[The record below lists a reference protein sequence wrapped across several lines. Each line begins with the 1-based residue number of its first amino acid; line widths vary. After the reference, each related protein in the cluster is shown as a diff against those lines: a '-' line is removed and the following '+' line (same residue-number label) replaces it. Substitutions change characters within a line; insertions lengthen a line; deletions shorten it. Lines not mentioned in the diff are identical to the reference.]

1 MATVTLS
8 VLEGLERGHVI
19 RNLQTPIT
27 IGREEVNDVQLNDER
42 ISRLHA
48 KLQEDQGHVIFTD
61 LSSTNGIRI
70 NGHPVQLR
78 ILRPGDHL
86 QLGRCTLLFGSE
98 QEIAERARQL
108 GLTVDALLP
117 LQGPHGRSL
126 PAGGSPN
133 AEFCLADNLN
143 SEHMLSPLFPNE
155 RPPLP
160 SDLTTLQQARMSD
173 VLACIHEQL
182 QNVILTA
189 AEHDESGDSTM
200 DVPWDRFQNLLLL
213 QRDLAKWLQQ
223 ASSPDSE
230 H

>member
-1 MATVTLS
+1 MASVTLS

-61 LSSTNGIRI
+61 LSSTNGSRI

-189 AEHDESGDSTM
+189 AEHDESGDGAM